1 MKNMIFKITSFVLVF
16 TLVFAIPVPIFAD
29 TVKYANSLG
38 LAATEIVN
46 ASSMKIVN
54 NKGIY
59 VTVDIQ
65 APARGKLTVEQIKEF
80 ADAVENENDKI
91 TIYDIV
97 YPDETFSTASVNN
110 TRSYTDLHIY
120 PATSVTKLES
130 DRFIISVAKGQVITL
145 TESLTESYSLQLA
158 SSFDASLGID
168 IVGLKASLGSQTT
181 SMISMTVS
189 VTEQFSGPPEGSEYN
204 SREFRVKFYHRY
216 RDFRITVNGE
226 YEFGHFWEP
235 MYHARYSIDKTI
247 N

>member
-1 MKNMIFKITSFVLVF
+1 MFFLLFSPSPYLF
-16 TLVFAIPVPIFAD
+16 FAD
-29 TVKYANSLG
+29 TVKYVNSLG

-97 YPDETFSTASVNN
+97 YPDETFSTSSVNN
-110 TRSYTDLHIY
+110 TRSYTDLYIY
-120 PATSVTKLES
+120 PAQSVTKEAS
-130 DRFIISVAKGQVITL
+130 DYFIISVAKGQTITRTTEFSEKCSLTL
-145 TESLTESYSLQLA
+145 TT
-158 SSFDASLGID
+158 SFDTSLGID
-168 IVGLKASLGSQTT
+168 VIGLTASLGSQTT
-181 SMISMTVS
+181 SEIS
-189 VTEQFSGPPEGSEYN
+189 VTVTTSEYFSGPPESSQYN
-204 SREFRVKFYHRY
+204 SREYRVKFYHRY

-235 MYHARYSIDKTI
+235 MHYSRYSIDKLI
-247 N
+247 Y